1 MSPLPLGILAASGA
15 GAAGAYELIESS
27 ILTSSASSI
36 TFSSIPQDYKHL
48 QLRAVARQDAASV
61 YANAFLSLNGTPTS
75 YWHYLYTYNTSIYSG
90 GYGSPYGNYSFW
102 AAGNNAATGVFAP
115 TIMDILD
122 YSSSSKNTT
131 LKYLT
136 GYNASSSGV
145 GLMSNLWNNTA
156 AVTSLTITGTGN
168 YVAGSRFSLYGVK
181 G

>member
-1 MSPLPLGILAASGA
+1 MSPLPLWILAASGA
-15 GAAGAYELIESS
+15 GSAEAYELIESS

-48 QLRAVARQDAASV
+48 QLRAVTRQDGAVV
-61 YANAFLSLNGTPTS
+61 YGNALLSLNGTSPS

-90 GYGSPYGNYSFW
+90 GYGSPYGNYGFW
-102 AAGNNAATGVFAP
+102 ATGNNAATGVFAP
-115 TIMDILD
+115 TVMDILD

-136 GYNASSSGV
+136 GYNDSNSGV
-145 GLMSNLWNNTA
+145 ALMSNLWSNTT
-156 AVTSLTITGTGN
+156 AVTSLTIAGTSN
-168 YVAGSRFSLYGVK
+168 YVAGSRFSLYGIR